1 MAKKR
6 AQRPS
11 SLLRQPQAPSIAPTP
26 LASDPKALLPL
37 GALMLAAS
45 VSSWAQAS
53 TSGEATLSTVTVKE
67 KAEIQSK
74 DAIQTRKTQI
84 GRSTQDIRDIPQ
96 SLTVLT
102 ERMIE
107 DAKLDTLKQ
116 ALHYTS
122 GITFAATENG
132 TDQDIRLRGFPVAAV
147 GDLLIDGMKDPSQY
161 DRDTFNY
168 DRIEVLRGSAS
179 LLFGR
184 GSTGGVVNQVNK
196 KPLLIDQYQLEATY
210 GTDSVLR
217 TTADLNKVIGQDA
230 ALRVN
235 LMRTQGDN
243 HGAKID
249 KYGIA
254 PTISWGVGTRDEF
267 SVGLFYLDVDNVPM
281 NNVRYLQGT
290 VPSALNPKHFYG
302 SPSDYLRGKASYAT
316 ASWTHRFEAD
326 TELRTQMRAGT
337 FDRAQWGS
345 TASFGTT
352 SGATTTLAN
361 LGPSTILNVTGLSP
375 RKDRHEGVYLQSDF
389 TTKAQWGGL
398 KHELQMGVDASKEK
412 AWFEVANGQPGTNYN
427 KGSTT
432 VGNPGG
438 LPMLSVSPSYRYDQ
452 NYDAWSVGAY
462 AQDLVQIAPHWK
474 LLGGLRWDRISATP
488 ERDVYTSGTFTRHE
502 VSSLRYNALWSQR
515 LGVLYQPTD
524 TASFH
529 AAYSTSF
536 NSSADT
542 YRFTTQQTANT
553 PPEKSRNFEIGAK
566 LDWLDGN
573 LSTRGAIFRTEKY
586 NERTTD
592 ADFAGDAYLLN
603 GKRHASGVEL
613 DVVGRLSPKWDI
625 YASYT
630 WIPVAMID
638 QTGSAQAA
646 TVGQRPGLT
655 PKQSGSVWLG
665 YQATPKFRVAGGLR
679 GASTNRPV
687 SGTTGAASATAR
699 APGYVAADLMFEY
712 RFTDDVY
719 AKLNINNVTNRTYGD
734 QLYPGFVT
742 LGEARNVR
750 LTVGTRF

>member
-1 MAKKR
+1 MSHPLQHGSANEH
-6 AQRPS
+6 P
-11 SLLRQPQAPSIAPTP
+11 LQPPAATPSIAS
-26 LASDPKALLPL
+26 LEARSALLPL

-45 VSSWAQAS
+45 VSSWAQSAP
-53 TSGEATLSTVTVKE
+53 EVQMSTVTVKE
-67 KAEIQSK
+67 KAEVQSK
-74 DAIQTRKTQI
+74 DKLQTKKTQI

-102 ERMIE
+102 ERMID

-210 GTDSVLR
+210 GSDSVLR

-230 ALRVN
+230 ALRMN
-235 LMRTQGDN
+235 LMRTAGDN

-254 PTISWGVGTRDEF
+254 PTVSWGIGTRDEF
-267 SVGLFYLDVDNVPM
+267 SVGLFYLDVDNRPM
-281 NNVRYLQGT
+281 SNIRYLEGS
-290 VPSALNPKHFYG
+290 VPSALDAKDFYG
-302 SPSDYLRGKASYAT
+302 SKSDYLRGKASYAT
-316 ASWTHRFEAD
+316 ASWIHRFDGD

-337 FDRAQWGS
+337 FDRSQWGS
-345 TASFGTT
+345 TASFASGTT
-352 SGATTTLAN
+352 VAN
-361 LGPSTILNVTGLSP
+361 LSDRTVLNVVGLSP
-375 RKDRHEGVYLQSDF
+375 RQDRHEGVYLQSDYS
-389 TTKAQWGGL
+389 TKAQWGGL
-398 KHELQMGVDASKEK
+398 QHQLQVGVDAAQEK
-412 AWFEVANGQPGTNYN
+412 ATFEAANGQPGTNFN

-432 VGNPGG
+432 VGNAGG
-438 LPMLSVSPSYRYDQ
+438 LPALAVSPRYRYDQ
-452 NYDAWSVGAY
+452 SYDAWSLGAY
-462 AQDLVQIAPHWK
+462 VQDLVQVAPHWK
-474 LLGGLRWDRISATP
+474 ILGGLRWDRVSATP
-488 ERDVYTSGTFTRHE
+488 ERDVYTNGVYQRHE
-502 VSSLRYNALWSQR
+502 TSRLRYNNLWSQR
-515 LGVLYQPTD
+515 LGVLYQPTES
-524 TASFH
+524 ASFH

-542 YRFTTQQTANT
+542 YRFTSQQTANT
-553 PPEKSRNFEIGAK
+553 DAEKSRNFELGAK
-566 LDWLDGN
+566 LDWLGGN

-603 GKRHASGVEL
+603 GKRHAAGVEL
-613 DVVGRLSPKWDI
+613 DVVGRITPQWDV

-630 WIPVAMID
+630 WIPVATID
-638 QTGSAQAA
+638 QTGSAQAN
-646 TVGQRPGLT
+646 TIGQRVGLT
-655 PKQSGSVWLG
+655 PKHSGSLWLG
-665 YQATPKFRVAGGLR
+665 YQATPKLRLAGGLR

-699 APGYVAADLMFEY
+699 APGYVAMDLMAEY
-712 RFTDDVY
+712 QFTDTVY
-719 AKLNINNVTNRTYGD
+719 AKLNITNATNRTYGD

>member
-6 AQRPS
+6 AQRHS
-11 SLLRQPQAPSIAPTP
+11 SPLRRSQAPSVAPVPGAGDNKT
-26 LASDPKALLPL
+26 LLPL

-45 VSSWAQAS
+45 VSSWAQTS
-53 TSGEATLSTVTVKE
+53 PSGEATLSTVTVKE

-74 DAIQTRKTQI
+74 DAIQTKKTQI

-102 ERMIE
+102 ERMID

-196 KPLLIDQYQLEATY
+196 KPLLIDQYHLEATY

-217 TTADLNKVIGQDA
+217 TTADLNKVIGEDA

-267 SVGLFYLDVDNVPM
+267 TLGLFYLDVDNVPM
-281 NNVRYLQGT
+281 NNVRYLEGT
-290 VPSALNPKHFYG
+290 VPALNPKNFYG

-326 TELRTQMRAGT
+326 TELRTQVRAGT
-337 FDRAQWGS
+337 FDRSQWGS

-352 SGATTTLAN
+352 NGAPTTQAN
-361 LGPSTILNVTGLSP
+361 LGPSTILNVSGLSP
-375 RKDRHEGVYLQSDF
+375 RKDRHEGIYMQSDF

-398 KHELQMGVDASKEK
+398 KHDLQVGVDASKEK

-438 LPMLSVSPSYRYDQ
+438 LPVLGVSPSYRYDQ

-488 ERDVYTSGTFTRHE
+488 ERDLYTSGTFTRHE
-502 VSSLRYNALWSQR
+502 VSNLRYNSLWSQR

-603 GKRHASGVEL
+603 GKRHASGVEF

-630 WIPVAMID
+630 WIPVAKID

-665 YQATPKFRVAGGLR
+665 YQATAKFRVAGGLR

-699 APGYVAADLMFEY
+699 APGYVAADLMLEY

-750 LTVGTRF
+750 LTIGTRF